1 MKVFCHASNTTSFCY
16 LKKHHNQFRE
26 KYVHMSK
33 LDLSMRH
40 RPIYSYKT
48 PGLRAF
54 WFLLAPSHVWRLEF
68 DSPRTGYF
76 FNMFLSLGL
85 RSLRTLFLTFV
96 AGLQHTMVLCYI
108 APIPFRTTSMIFRPV
123 ALPLEILIS
132 RFVSALTS
140 DLLQIS
146 RERFFCDE
154 PSVSWH
160 PPRNFAFITLVSGY
174 FGIDFL
180 DTCSI
185 TRPSSTSFTVCAMCA
200 SADCWMSF
208 TKPITSLRNKQS
220 NIDHR

>member
-1 MKVFCHASNTTSFCY
+1 
-16 LKKHHNQFRE
+16 
-26 KYVHMSK
+26 MSK

-40 RPIYSYKT
+40 RPIYSYRT

-160 PPRNFAFITLVSGY
+160 PPRNFALIHLSPVILVLISLTPVPLPGPHRQASPYVQCVHPPTAGCPLQSQLPLSEINNLTLITVNKLWPTFRQCCLLQHG
-174 FGIDFL
+174 
-180 DTCSI
+180 
-185 TRPSSTSFTVCAMCA
+185 TRLNAF
-200 SADCWMSF
+200 
-208 TKPITSLRNKQS
+208 
-220 NIDHR
+220 

>member
-1 MKVFCHASNTTSFCY
+1 
-16 LKKHHNQFRE
+16 
-26 KYVHMSK
+26 MSK
-33 LDLSMRH
+33 LDLSMRY
-40 RPIYSYKT
+40 RPIYSYRT
-48 PGLRAF
+48 PRLGAF
-54 WFLLAPSHVWRLEF
+54 WFLLAPRHVWRLEF

-96 AGLQHTMVLCYI
+96 AGLRHTMVLCYI

-132 RFVSALTS
+132 HFVSLWPRIYYKFHANVSSATN
-140 DLLQIS
+140 LLSLGI
-146 RERFFCDE
+146 
-154 PSVSWH
+154 